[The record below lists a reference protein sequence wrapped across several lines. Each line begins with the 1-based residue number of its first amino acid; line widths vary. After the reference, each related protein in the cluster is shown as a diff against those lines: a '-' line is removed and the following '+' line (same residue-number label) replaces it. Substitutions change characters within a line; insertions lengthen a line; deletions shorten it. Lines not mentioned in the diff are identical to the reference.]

1 MNQLVFF
8 VYATRKIDSVCRN
21 LFDDRIQSR
30 KKRSVFGDY
39 AAACENRLLFP
50 FKEKSSKK
58 GAVKIEENQ
67 KLYKHM
73 ERGESYL
80 CNQRLSAPVPCH
92 VQPDGLVCPVTAYRD
107 SLWGAAALFHD

>member
-1 MNQLVFF
+1 MNWYF
-8 VYATRKIDSVCRN
+8 
-21 LFDDRIQSR
+21 
-30 KKRSVFGDY
+30 Y

-50 FKEKSSKK
+50 FKKK

-73 ERGESYL
+73 ERGESHL

-92 VQPDGLVCPVTAYRD
+92 VQSDGLVCGIAVHGD
-107 SLWGAAALFHD
+107 SLWGAAAL

>member
-21 LFDDRIQSR
+21 LFDDHIQSR
-30 KKRSVFGDY
+30 KSVAFSVIIT
-39 AAACENRLLFP
+39 AACENRLLFP

-80 CNQRLSAPVPCH
+80 CNQRLSAPVP
-92 VQPDGLVCPVTAYRD
+92 VTFSQMAWFVL
-107 SLWGAAALFHD
+107 SLLIVILFGSCRPFP